1 MIRSVLRLSVAAI
14 ALIGLLAAPV
24 AFAQDE
30 DGGDDDDTDAVMT
43 AAIGCVATYDLVL
56 ARGLAGQQ
64 VAAVQQARAQAREV
78 YKQAAQLD
86 DDQVDADIAQADA
99 RLPDLLDDGNVTL
112 QKYRHICDQ
121 LLSDDDGAD
130 LPQATGA

>member
-1 MIRSVLRLSVAAI
+1 MIRSVLRLSVAAV
-14 ALIGLLAAPV
+14 ALIGLLAAPI

-30 DGGDDDDTDAVMT
+30 NGDDDDDTDAVMT

-64 VAAVQQARAQAREV
+64 VADVQQARAQAREV
-78 YKQAAQLD
+78 YKEAAQLD

-99 RLPDLLDDGNVTL
+99 KLPDLLDDGNVTL

>member
-1 MIRSVLRLSVAAI
+1 MIRSVLRLSVAAV
-14 ALIGLLAAPV
+14 ALIGLLAAPI

-30 DGGDDDDTDAVMT
+30 NGDDDDDTDAVMT

-64 VAAVQQARAQAREV
+64 VADVQQALAQAREV
-78 YKQAAQLD
+78 YKDAAQLD

-99 RLPDLLDDGNVTL
+99 KLPDLLDDGNVTL

>member
-1 MIRSVLRLSVAAI
+1 MIRSVLRISVAAV
-14 ALIGLLAAPV
+14 ALIGLLAAPI

-78 YKQAAQLD
+78 YKEAAQLD

-99 RLPDLLDDGNVTL
+99 KLPDLLDDGNVTL

>member
-1 MIRSVLRLSVAAI
+1 MIRSVLRISVAAV
-14 ALIGLLAAPV
+14 ALMELLAAPI

-30 DGGDDDDTDAVMT
+30 DGGDDDDSDAVMT

-78 YKQAAQLD
+78 YKQAAGLD

>member
-1 MIRSVLRLSVAAI
+1 MIRSVLRLSVAAV
-14 ALIGLLAAPV
+14 ALIGLLAAPI

-30 DGGDDDDTDAVMT
+30 NGDEDDDTDAVMT

-64 VAAVQQARAQAREV
+64 VADVQQARAQAREV
-78 YKQAAQLD
+78 YKDAAQLD

-99 RLPDLLDDGNVTL
+99 KLPDLLDDGNVTL